1 MRLFSLAAAIFAGVL
16 LSAVPAF
23 AQQHHGPDLAEQRAA
38 MARIAG
44 MAGDW
49 QGEANVTFPVQRLVH
64 QSEHIESAMDGLLLV
79 IRGTGYASAERNTT
93 PIFNA
98 FGVIS
103 YDDARDLYEFRVYND
118 GRAATATA
126 RFLDDGRLQWTM
138 DFSPVIIR
146 YTIALDGDSWREIGE
161 MSRDGGAT
169 WTPTIDMALRR
180 IPYHVSAT
188 SCSRRRLARRRFAL
202 RREAAQRRA

>member
-1 MRLFSLAAAIFAGVL
+1 MRFASYAAAIVAAVL
-16 LSAVPAF
+16 LFAPLPAF
-23 AQQHHGPDLAEQRAA
+23 AQHRGPDLAEQRAA

-44 MAGDW
+44 MVGDW
-49 QGEANVTFPVQRLVH
+49 QGEANVSFPVQRTVH
-64 QSEHIESAMDGLLLV
+64 QSEHIESAMNGLLLV
-79 IRGTGYASAERNTT
+79 IRGTGYATADRAGA

-146 YTIALDGDSWREIGE
+146 YTIALDGDSWRETGE

-180 IPYHVSAT
+180 IP
-188 SCSRRRLARRRFAL
+188 
-202 RREAAQRRA
+202 